1 MSNFG
6 VVGDTHEP
14 ACRVGYL
21 GFCHDTFDKYNVDT
35 IVHIGD
41 LADFHAIS
49 FHDQEPQCPGPQDEF
64 EMTRESIGRWAAT
77 FPNVRWCLGNHDIR
91 PSRLAKTK
99 KIPET
104 MLKSHHALWGLPD
117 TWKIDYQFIIDEI
130 LFKHGTGCG
139 GVHPAWTLMPK
150 AMRSVVIGHC
160 HARAGVKWKGVD
172 HKRYFAVDVGCG
184 IDEKKYQFAY
194 GKDMP
199 ERPFLS
205 CAVILNGQPNVIA
218 MPCGKGEPY
227 HDSRFTEVSKPST
240 TLTLPDFDKFGGTEC
255 PSVNLEVTWDDH
267 EHEYAA
273 GKAGDGFTKKE
284 SDDIAAAPDGSIVTV
299 DPNHWCITDS
309 FTGAPATALEKKDRV
324 GKVKRDRSP
333 KIHWQRPNWQGRTA
347 CGLKLAPCDTVVIRG
362 KATCAN
368 CNPKLRKK
376 G

>member
-227 HDSRFTEVSKPST
+227 HDSRFTEVTKPST
-240 TLTLPDFDKFGGTEC
+240 IPTFAE
-255 PSVNLEVTWDDH
+255 DD
-267 EHEYAA
+267 
-273 GKAGDGFTKKE
+273 
-284 SDDIAAAPDGSIVTV
+284 AAADTI
-299 DPNHWCITDS
+299 HWCITDS
-309 FTGAPATALEKKDRV
+309 FAGCPSTQLHVKGLPQTALEKKEIASQC
-324 GKVKRDRSP
+324 KPVKRDRSP
-333 KIHWQRPNWQGRTA
+333 KIHWWPRGGGRTFCGLR
-347 CGLKLAPCDTVVIRG
+347 CGLKSDSFNPIVNRDRS